1 MTAGP
6 PSARLFQSIVEATDE
21 SATVSVLLDL
31 CRTSPALRLWLYDD
45 FARDPAR
52 RAEFARVLKATD
64 RPVQRFA
71 ELSGDGAGWQ
81 DERQRL
87 RARLAGATFGGLTF
101 DQLKELIV
109 RYQAGRGEPAAF
121 LLAIEW
127 RRHRRSGPLP
137 PRLVRAAADFLD
149 AALAPGGAV
158 LLRQLARAVELAE
171 SFGNRARLRAALGFT
186 DWWKLNLLLYL
197 MRHPAPSYRTR
208 DLLRHLTGQGLRVSS
223 RALRQFCT
231 EHGIVRD
238 MRPGRPSP
246 DRSTAARAI
255 PPPPSRPQRRRPA
268 G

>member
-1 MTAGP
+1 MSAGP
-6 PSARLFQSIVEATDE
+6 PSSRLFQSLVEATDE
-21 SATVSVLLDL
+21 SAAVSLLLDL

-45 FARDPAR
+45 FARDPAL
-52 RAEFARVLKATD
+52 RAEFGRVIKATD
-64 RPVQRFA
+64 RPVRRFA
-71 ELSGDGAGWQ
+71 ELSGDGVGWQ

-87 RARLAGATFGGLTF
+87 RARFAGATFGGLTF

-127 RRHRRSGPLP
+127 RRHRPTGALP

-149 AALAPGGAV
+149 AALAPGGAA
-158 LLRQLARAVELAE
+158 LLRQLSRAAELAE
-171 SFGNRARLRAALGFT
+171 SFGNRARVRAALGFT

-197 MRHPAPSYRTR
+197 MRHPASSYRTR
-208 DLLRHLTGQGLRVSS
+208 DLLRHLTAQGLRVSS

-231 EHGIVRD
+231 AHGIARD

-246 DRSTAARAI
+246 AGPTTTHAAR
-255 PPPPSRPQRRRPA
+255 PPRSRPQRRRPA